1 MLVPVALPVGE
12 MVHLTTRKPSLPR
25 QLYYHVNLITVNQKV
40 CLCKWGPIILSLTLW
55 LGAR

>member
-12 MVHLTTRKPSLPR
+12 MVHLTTREPSLPP

-40 CLCKWGPIILSLTLW
+40 CL
-55 LGAR
+55 